1 MSFTP
6 TISKYDERGRC
17 IYMKAQNDVYE
28 RWWEF
33 NGDLLM
39 KTWDN
44 TGWIRIYNE
53 VKGNET

>member
-6 TISKYDERGRC
+6 TVSKYDERGRC

-33 NGDLLM
+33 NGDKLI

-44 TGWIRIYNE
+44 TGWVKIYAS
-53 VKGNET
+53 